1 MIRQGHYQTLVPY
14 GYNADIVVNIVKE
27 NGRSTGNRWRLT
39 VDDSVVSLKHSS
51 YWSSKADAVAKA
63 YRLAQDGLLEDAI
76 KKLDK
81 AFPEFKN
88 GKRKPNGEVSTSDL
102 FLYIF
107 LKNLDFWLCGR
118 MIYIASQWKR
128 VSMAQAVSRSTSY
141 VIHFYLSTRD

>member
-1 MIRQGHYQTLVPY
+1 MVRQGHYQTLVPY

-27 NGRSTGNRWRLT
+27 RGRSTGNRWRLT
-39 VDDSVVSLKHSS
+39 VDDAVVSLKHSS

-88 GKRKPNGEVSTSDL
+88 GVKKSNGEVST
-102 FLYIF
+102 
-107 LKNLDFWLCGR
+107 
-118 MIYIASQWKR
+118 
-128 VSMAQAVSRSTSY
+128 
-141 VIHFYLSTRD
+141 

>member
-88 GKRKPNGEVSTSDL
+88 WKRKPNGEVST
-102 FLYIF
+102 
-107 LKNLDFWLCGR
+107 
-118 MIYIASQWKR
+118 
-128 VSMAQAVSRSTSY
+128 
-141 VIHFYLSTRD
+141 

>member
-1 MIRQGHYQTLVPY
+1 MVRQGHYQTLVPY

-27 NGRSTGNRWRLT
+27 RGRSTGNRWRLT
-39 VDDSVVSLKHSS
+39 VDDAVVSLKHSS

-88 GKRKPNGEVSTSDL
+88 GVKKSNGGVS
-102 FLYIF
+102 I
-107 LKNLDFWLCGR
+107 
-118 MIYIASQWKR
+118 
-128 VSMAQAVSRSTSY
+128 
-141 VIHFYLSTRD
+141 

>member
-1 MIRQGHYQTLVPY
+1 MKMIRQGHYQTLVPY

-88 GKRKPNGEVSTSDL
+88 GKRKPNGEVST
-102 FLYIF
+102 
-107 LKNLDFWLCGR
+107 
-118 MIYIASQWKR
+118 
-128 VSMAQAVSRSTSY
+128 
-141 VIHFYLSTRD
+141 

>member
-63 YRLAQDGLLEDAI
+63 YRLSQDGLLEDAI

-88 GKRKPNGEVSTSDL
+88 GKRKHNGEVST
-102 FLYIF
+102 
-107 LKNLDFWLCGR
+107 
-118 MIYIASQWKR
+118 
-128 VSMAQAVSRSTSY
+128 
-141 VIHFYLSTRD
+141 